1 VRADFARTLQGVSR
15 LTSRDRLLRALRQDE
30 RPMPSAVDPA
40 AQTRALADA
49 ARVLEG
55 AGVPYALIGGI
66 AVALHA
72 GVPRATIDV
81 DLAVDSR
88 TDLEALGKT
97 FEAAGFAVGGRF
109 AHSMNLRHANGEPVQ
124 LAIDAGF
131 DAFVARA
138 ETFSIGEA
146 TVRLV
151 LRDDLIAMKERAAR
165 DPKRRKSKALRDRAD
180 VLLLRGDVPDPE
192 EGW

>member
-1 VRADFARTLQGVSR
+1 
-15 LTSRDRLLRALRQDE
+15 
-30 RPMPSAVDPA
+30 MPSAVDPA

-49 ARVLEG
+49 ARVFEE
-55 AGVPYALIGGI
+55 AGVPYALIGGV
-66 AVALHA
+66 AVALHT
-72 GVPRATIDV
+72 GIPRATL
-81 DLAVDSR
+81 DLDFAVDSR
-88 TDLEALGKT
+88 TDLEVLGRT
-97 FEAAGFAVGGRF
+97 FEAAGFQVGGRF
-109 AHSMNLRHANGEPVQ
+109 AHSLNLRHANGEPIQ

-138 ETFSIGEA
+138 ETFSIGEG

-165 DPKRRKSKALRDRAD
+165 DPKRRKSKALRDQAD
-180 VLLLRGDVPDPE
+180 VELLRGDVPDPE